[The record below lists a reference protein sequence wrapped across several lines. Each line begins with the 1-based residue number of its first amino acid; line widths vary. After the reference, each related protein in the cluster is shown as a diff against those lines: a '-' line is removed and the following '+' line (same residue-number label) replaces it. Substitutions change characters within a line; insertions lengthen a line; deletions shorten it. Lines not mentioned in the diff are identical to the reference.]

1 MSSRRLGLSETVRI
15 ERDGGRYFPTH
26 GSQIMF
32 CRLRFGSDVT
42 ENSENQRMSVPT
54 TRARDEVQTRE
65 DTPLQNEI
73 INNAVLLNLVQ
84 FTLFIIF
91 Y

>member
-1 MSSRRLGLSETVRI
+1 
-15 ERDGGRYFPTH
+15 
-26 GSQIMF
+26 MF

-54 TRARDEVQTRE
+54 TRARDEAKTRE
-65 DTPLQNEI
+65 GTPLQNEI

>member
-1 MSSRRLGLSETVRI
+1 MACLLWFALRLVREAI
-15 ERDGGRYFPTH
+15 CTPGT
-26 GSQIMF
+26 
-32 CRLRFGSDVT
+32 DVT

-54 TRARDEVQTRE
+54 TRARDEAQTRE